1 MPNFA
6 RLEPMDTFTERSLS
20 DAEGKLGYR
29 LPGFLR
35 ELYLTYGN
43 SAHAGD
49 FPLLDPEHLVLMNP
63 DVDFPG
69 IYSLYPDLKNTP
81 SKDRKSVN
89 ALRKEAITG
98 LIGVIHEGCGHYTCV
113 ATSGIHQGK
122 MYDAEDLSVLS
133 GYKVRPDGMI
143 EAHYGESELS
153 LKSYLRRWLV
163 SDTAI
168 RN

>member
-1 MPNFA
+1 MEA
-6 RLEPMDTFTERSLS
+6 MDKFTEHSLS
-20 DAEGKLGYR
+20 DAENKLGYC

-43 SAHAGD
+43 SAD
-49 FPLLDPEHLVLMNP
+49 FPLLDPAHLVALNP
-63 DVDFPG
+63 DTDFPG
-69 IYSLYPDLKNTP
+69 IYALYPDLKNTP
-81 SKDRKSVN
+81 SKDRKLVTS
-89 ALRKEAITG
+89 LKRDEISG
-98 LIGVIHEGCGHYTCV
+98 LMGVIHEGCGHYTCV

-143 EAHYGESELS
+143 EAHYGESALS